1 MALTLL
7 VAKNI
12 LFVALFALLGQWIVG
27 IFNWGKRQQTIIWQ
41 VFGLIAKPF
50 TSLVRKVSPR
60 QVLDQ
65 HIPLAT
71 FLALLFVLVF
81 VSTSHREVCLK
92 DLSQTGCER
101 YAEVAAPAPSE
112 AKSEVK
118 K

>member
-1 MALTLL
+1 VALALL
-7 VAKNI
+7 VVKNI
-12 LFVALFALLGQWIVG
+12 LFVALFALLAQWLVG
-27 IFNWGKRQQTIIWQ
+27 IFNWGRRQQNLIWQ
-41 VFGLIAKPF
+41 LFALIAKPF
-50 TSLVRKVSPR
+50 TVLVRKVTPR

-71 FLALLFVLVF
+71 FLALLFMLVF

-101 YAEVAAPAPSE
+101 YAEAVPERAMP
-112 AKSEVK
+112 EVK

>member
-7 VAKNI
+7 VVKNV

-27 IFNWGKRQQTIIWQ
+27 IFNWGKREQNLIWQ
-41 VFGLIAKPF
+41 LFALIAKPF
-50 TSLVRKVSPR
+50 TALVRRITPR
-60 QVLDQ
+60 QVLDA

-71 FLALLFVLVF
+71 FLALLFVLLF

-101 YAEVAAPAPSE
+101 YAEAGPTPAAT
-112 AKSEVK
+112 EVK